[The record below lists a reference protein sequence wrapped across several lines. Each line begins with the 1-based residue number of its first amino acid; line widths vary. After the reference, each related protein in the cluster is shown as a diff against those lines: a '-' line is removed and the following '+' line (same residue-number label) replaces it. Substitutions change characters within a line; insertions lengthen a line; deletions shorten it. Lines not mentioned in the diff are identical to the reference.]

1 MKNPTALE
9 TLVTL
14 TAQEA
19 ETAAISLGKAIAT
32 REDALQRLKMLQQLR
47 AEYAQKL
54 QGHMEAGVSFAAY
67 QNFQR
72 FLLKIDE
79 AIAGQSAIEAAASA
93 QADLSRQFWQA
104 KKREGQTWELLVDR
118 ADRETQRKAVKQE
131 RKANDEFAARAALK
145 RADTETH

>member
-1 MKNPTALE
+1 MNNPTALE

-14 TAQEA
+14 SAKEA
-19 ETAAISLGKAIAT
+19 EAAAICLGKAIVA
-32 REDALQRLKMLQQLR
+32 REDAQQRLTMLHQLR

-54 QGHMEAGVSFAAY
+54 QGQMEDGVSFAAY

-79 AIAGQSAIEAAASA
+79 AIAGQAAIELAATA
-93 QADLSRQFWQA
+93 QADLSRQHWQA

-118 ADRETQRKAVKQE
+118 AARDAQRKEVKQE
-131 RKANDEFAARAALK
+131 RKANDEFAARAAQK